1 MIDINLEKCVGCGMC
16 ESDCLVN
23 AIKVKDDKAK
33 VKNILCINCG
43 HCMAICPTDAIE
55 MQGFDK
61 NEVIE
66 YNRESFELEP
76 EKLLNFI
83 KFRRSIRQYKDIEV
97 EEEKIKNIVEAGRY
111 TPTGGNRQPIRYIL
125 VKEKLKEVKELA
137 IQGLYNLYKRYKE
150 NGNDSLFYDAPLLM
164 VVVGDM
170 SLGGSAYVDGGLAA
184 SNMELMAYSQGLGIC
199 YNGFFVMASN
209 VEPKIKELLGM
220 SENEAV
226 ITSFILGYPD
236 VKYKRTVNRNTAKF
250 EVR

>member
-137 IQGLYNLYKRYKE
+137 IQGLYNLALDTDD
-150 NGNDSLFYDAPLLM
+150 NDP
-164 VVVGDM
+164 
-170 SLGGSAYVDGGLAA
+170 
-184 SNMELMAYSQGLGIC
+184 
-199 YNGFFVMASN
+199 
-209 VEPKIKELLGM
+209 
-220 SENEAV
+220 
-226 ITSFILGYPD
+226 
-236 VKYKRTVNRNTAKF
+236 
-250 EVR
+250 VRSM

>member
-97 EEEKIKNIVEAGRY
+97 EEEKIKKIV
-111 TPTGGNRQPIRYIL
+111 
-125 VKEKLKEVKELA
+125 
-137 IQGLYNLYKRYKE
+137 
-150 NGNDSLFYDAPLLM
+150 
-164 VVVGDM
+164 
-170 SLGGSAYVDGGLAA
+170 
-184 SNMELMAYSQGLGIC
+184 
-199 YNGFFVMASN
+199 
-209 VEPKIKELLGM
+209 
-220 SENEAV
+220 
-226 ITSFILGYPD
+226 
-236 VKYKRTVNRNTAKF
+236 
-250 EVR
+250 